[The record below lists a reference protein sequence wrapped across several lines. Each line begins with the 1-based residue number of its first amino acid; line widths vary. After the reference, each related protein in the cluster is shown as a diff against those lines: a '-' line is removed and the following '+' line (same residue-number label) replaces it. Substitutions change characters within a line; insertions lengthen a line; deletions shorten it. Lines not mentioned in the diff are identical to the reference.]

1 MKRLIALGTLLVLA
15 GCASSP
21 KTIDQEQ
28 VAQANFQA
36 DVAAIKSSQQQIR
49 MRLESVE
56 AALGAKGGGHT
67 LEDFERRLS
76 RLEETVSR
84 MAATL
89 GVDTGVRAPSPAQ
102 PGYAATTPGYPSS
115 PAEPGYST
123 ASPGSAPAP
132 AGPAYS
138 AAEPVRA
145 DSPSYSGSAP
155 PGPISMGADS
165 SDPAEAIYNMGMEAY
180 NQRDYTRAN
189 TLFTE
194 LAKSYPGSR
203 QIPNALFWQAESN
216 FQQGDYG
223 RAALL
228 CEDLIQK
235 YPRHPMVPSAI
246 LKQALCFRKLGKLQ
260 AAKILLQDVAKR
272 YPNTPEA
279 RSAQMQL
286 REMP

>member
-1 MKRLIALGTLLVLA
+1 MRRLLALAPLLLVA
-15 GCASSP
+15 GCASPS
-21 KTIDQEQ
+21 KSIDQEQ

-67 LEDFERRLS
+67 LEDFERRLT

-89 GVDTGVRAPSPAQ
+89 GVDTGVRVPSPSQ
-102 PGYAATTPGYPSS
+102 PGYGAASPGYPSY
-115 PAEPGYST
+115 PAEPGSST
-123 ASPGSAPAP
+123 ASPGFATAPG
-132 AGPAYS
+132 GPAYS

-145 DSPSYSGSAP
+145 DSPPA
-155 PGPISMGADS
+155 GPISMGADS
-165 SDPAEAIYNMGMEAY
+165 TDPAEAIYNMGMEAY

-194 LAKSYPGSR
+194 LGKSYPGSR

-235 YPRHPMVPSAI
+235 YPRHPMVPSAM

-260 AAKILLQDVAKR
+260 AAKILLQDAAKR

-286 REMP
+286 KEMP